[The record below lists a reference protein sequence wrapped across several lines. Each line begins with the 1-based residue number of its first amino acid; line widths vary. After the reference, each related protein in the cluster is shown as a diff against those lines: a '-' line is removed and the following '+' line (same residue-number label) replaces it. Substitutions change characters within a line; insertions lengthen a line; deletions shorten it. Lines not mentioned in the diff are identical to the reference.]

1 MKKIYGF
8 FILSLAC
15 ISVHAQVKSSRLI
28 ENSQLK
34 SKSTRTELLIS
45 KKASRS
51 TVSQA
56 VDVSNIDYSVGTFSS
71 IKSAVRAR
79 VKAADTIST
88 SYGRP
93 DGAFFEGYT
102 RDYKAYSTTL
112 YMHSPAVTT
121 VDYAPW
127 ASDNT
132 AKFSWAY
139 NGGSF
144 AAITDSMDN
153 DGTLHFSANITPDG
167 YISYMPKVTAKT
179 SYDDAS
185 FVIGQGVTSQYLLA
199 GSVSRTATADGTS
212 FAGVDEL
219 SPMTLCNMHEN
230 KPTSGNLY
238 GSFSAGGSYS
248 PAYSTTDGACKG
260 FMQIIPKLVSP
271 FYMESTS
278 LLAYEYG
285 GTAVPAG
292 GVMKIQFYYVNADG
306 SLGELIGE
314 STTNEFVK
322 TYSTQGAFIF
332 KFQKEEDGFTTDA
345 PITLGT
351 KAPIAVL
358 ITGFDSTWHFR
369 ALFGVN
375 KTLGSSYTL
384 HGDNL
389 SVSTFGYSNA
399 TTTPRSDL
407 YLQYNGMFNCL
418 ALADSKQSVAFP
430 GEGGWGV
437 AGYDDK
443 GAAFNDVDL
452 YSSYQLDN
460 DMTNVWLES
469 APQWVTGLD
478 TDTTYFA
485 DYNVVMFYFKAEALP
500 EGVNSRSGEIVLSS
514 YGVSAKIPV
523 TQSATTA
530 VEVVKSSGLKVA
542 AEANCFKLTYPA
554 GFNSVEVYTIT
565 GQQLGKY
572 TLSSSGSATI
582 PADKAHGSYLL
593 RFTGASTST
602 IKIMK

>member
-15 ISVHAQVKSSRLI
+15 MSVHAQVKSSRLI
-28 ENSQLK
+28 DNSLLK
-34 SKSTRTELLIS
+34 SKNTRTELLSS

-56 VDVSNIDYSVGTFSS
+56 VEVANFDYAVGNFSS
-71 IKSAVRAR
+71 IKAAVRAR
-79 VKAADTIST
+79 IVAADTIST

-102 RDYKAYSTTL
+102 RDYKAYSAL
-112 YMHSPAVTT
+112 YMHSPAITT
-121 VDYAPW
+121 VDYSPW
-127 ASDNT
+127 ASDNA

-144 AAITDSMDN
+144 AAITDPMDT
-153 DGTLHFSANITPDG
+153 DGTLHFSADITPDG
-167 YISYMPKVTAKT
+167 YISYMPKVTATT

-185 FVIGQGVTSQYLLA
+185 FVIGQGVTKQYLLA
-199 GSVSRTATADGTS
+199 GSVSRSATADGTL
-212 FAGVDEL
+212 FAGVNEL
-219 SPMTLCNMHEN
+219 SAMTLCNMHEN
-230 KPTSGNLY
+230 KPKSGNLY
-238 GSFSAGGSYS
+238 GSVSSTAFYS
-248 PAYSTTDGACKG
+248 PAYSTTAGACKG
-260 FMQIIPKLVSP
+260 FMQIIPKLASP

-278 LLAYEYG
+278 MLAYEVG

-292 GVMKIQFYYVNADG
+292 GVMKIQFYYLNTDG

-314 STTNEFVK
+314 STTKEFVK

-332 KFQKEEDGFTTDA
+332 KFQKEEDGFLIDS

-358 ITGFDSTWHFR
+358 VTGFDATWNFR
-369 ALFGVN
+369 ALFGAN

-389 SVSTFGYSNA
+389 SASTFGYSNA
-399 TTTPRSDL
+399 ATTPSTDL

-418 ALADSKQSVAFP
+418 ALADSEQTIAFP

-437 AGYDDK
+437 TGHDDK
-443 GAAFNDVDL
+443 GAAYNDVAL
-452 YSSYQLDN
+452 FSSYNLDK
-460 DMTNVWLES
+460 DLTDVWVES
-469 APQWVTGLD
+469 APTWVTGLD
-478 TDTTYFA
+478 TTTTYFA
-485 DYNVVMFYFKAEALP
+485 DYNIVEFYFKAEALP
-500 EGVNSRSGEIVLSS
+500 AGVNSRSGEIVVSS

-523 TQSATTA
+523 TQSASTA
-530 VEVVKSSGLKVA
+530 VDVVKSNGLKVVA
-542 AEANCFKLTYPA
+542 QATSFNLTYPA
-554 GFNSVEVYTIT
+554 GFNSVEVYNIA

-572 TLSSSGSATI
+572 ALSSAGSATI

-593 RFTGASTST
+593 RFSGATTET
-602 IKIMK
+602 IKILK